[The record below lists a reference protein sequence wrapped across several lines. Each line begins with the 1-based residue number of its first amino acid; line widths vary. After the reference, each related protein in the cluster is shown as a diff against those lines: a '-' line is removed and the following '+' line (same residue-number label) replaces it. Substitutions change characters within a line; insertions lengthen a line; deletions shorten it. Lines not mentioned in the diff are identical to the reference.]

1 MTHTKEPSKELQEW
15 LENRASH
22 LKLKS
27 RIAAD
32 GGHIML
38 KSTTYDPESLDEPLK
53 SEAIAYFENQNA
65 NKTK

>member
-1 MTHTKEPSKELQEW
+1 MPRTVEPSEELKEW
-15 LENRASH
+15 LENRKKH
-22 LKLKS
+22 LELKAKFS
-27 RIAAD
+27 AD

-53 SEAIAYFENQNA
+53 SEAIAYFKKRNA